1 VQVVAAAQPVAL
13 TLIDLRVL
21 DEELRAA
28 RVRELA
34 REELNLPFDL
44 ARGPLLRVSL
54 LRLGDEEHVAL
65 VTMHHI
71 VSDGWSTAI
80 FVKEFVALYEASRA
94 GRPPALA
101 PLPIQYADYAYWQRE
116 WLQGEALESQLD
128 YWRRTLG
135 GSPPVLELPTDR
147 ARPEEPTLRGEKYF
161 RKLPGELYEA
171 LVALSRRE
179 GVTLYMTLLAAFQ
192 TLLYRHTGQDDLV
205 VGTAIAGRNRAE
217 VEGLIG
223 VFINMLVLRTDL
235 SGNPT
240 FRQLMGRVR
249 EVTLEA
255 YAHQEIPF
263 EKVVEE
269 LQPARA
275 LTQSPLFQVA
285 FGLQH
290 APVQTFTTGG
300 LRMSPMTFDSDISR
314 YDLTLW
320 MFEGEG
326 ELTAS
331 WTYSTDLFEA
341 ETVARMQRQFETVL
355 RGVVENPEARLA
367 ALDVLSEEEKRLAA
381 LRQLEWEESNVKKLM
396 SVKRRS
402 IRRLSDG
409 VS

>member
-1 VQVVAAAQPVAL
+1 M
-13 TLIDLRVL
+13 L
-21 DEELRAA
+21 DEDRRAGK
-28 RVRELA
+28 VRELA
-34 REELNLPFDL
+34 REELNRPFDL
-44 ARGPLLRVSL
+44 TQGPCLRVSL

-80 FVKEFVALYEASRA
+80 FVKEFVAFYEAARA
-94 GRPPALA
+94 GRPAALA
-101 PLPIQYADYAYWQRE
+101 SLPIQYADYAHWQRE

-128 YWRRTLG
+128 YWKRTLG
-135 GSPPVLELPTDR
+135 GALPVLELPTDR
-147 ARPEEPTLRGEKYF
+147 ARPVEPTLGGEKLF

-171 LVALSRRE
+171 LGALSRRE

-192 TLLYRHTGQDDLV
+192 TLLYRYTGQNDLI
-205 VGTAIAGRNRAE
+205 VGTAIAGRNRTE

-240 FRQLMGRVR
+240 FRELMGRVR

-290 APVQTFTTGG
+290 APVQTFTLPG
-300 LRMSPMTFDSDISR
+300 LKMSPLAFDADISR

-341 ETVARMQRQFETVL
+341 ETVARMQRQFETL
-355 RGVVENPEARLA
+355 LCGVVENPEARVG
-367 ALDVLSEEEKRLAA
+367 ALEVLSEEEKRLSA
-381 LRQLEWEESNVKKLM
+381 LREREWEESNVKKLM

-402 IRRLSDG
+402 IRQPSG
-409 VS
+409 GAN